1 MVWNRPQSPSR
12 LTALCSISGLV
23 VSSMKTVEGK
33 RTSTLREREVT
44 TSTSTN
50 SSVGRGKVEQ
60 RRSRVGTSG
69 SSGVP
74 FSGVSSLGVGEG
86 GGEYVTGKSVG
97 DGSPQQLR
105 DAAGQ
110 TVDMRALLDCFEAK
124 MAHLDVHA
132 RAFELLR
139 RGKPH
144 VCNQDFLPVLNDLV
158 ARHPGLEFL
167 SETPEFQ
174 ERYAETVIHRIFY
187 GVNRSDTGKMT
198 LRELGKS
205 DLLEAMAMADD
216 EEDINRVVKYFSYEH
231 FYGAC
236 VRRVPA
242 LRRDPPCA
250 RARARAAPCRRRA
263 RPCRRAARVSADP
276 LAVVP
281 AAQ

>member
-1 MVWNRPQSPSR
+1 
-12 LTALCSISGLV
+12 
-23 VSSMKTVEGK
+23 
-33 RTSTLREREVT
+33 
-44 TSTSTN
+44 
-50 SSVGRGKVEQ
+50 
-60 RRSRVGTSG
+60 
-69 SSGVP
+69 
-74 FSGVSSLGVGEG
+74 
-86 GGEYVTGKSVG
+86 
-97 DGSPQQLR
+97 
-105 DAAGQ
+105 
-110 TVDMRALLDCFEAK
+110 

-242 LRRDPPCA
+242 LRRDLRA
-250 RARARAAPCRRRA
+250 RARARANASPPRATMPARCSRFPDPRGRRPPR
-263 RPCRRAARVSADP
+263 
-276 LAVVP
+276 
-281 AAQ
+281 